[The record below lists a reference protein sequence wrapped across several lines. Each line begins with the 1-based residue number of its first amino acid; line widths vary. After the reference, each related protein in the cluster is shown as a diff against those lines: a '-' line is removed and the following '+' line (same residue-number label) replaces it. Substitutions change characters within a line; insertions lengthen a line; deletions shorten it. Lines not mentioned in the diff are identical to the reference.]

1 MTELDRLDF
10 RADLMSGEQVAG
22 RIESR
27 HLIPVRPELL
37 PLCFQHGGDVSEWLE
52 HRAID
57 DYRTHSRL
65 LKKVLRL
72 KERDDVSTA
81 LHFNAA
87 TITDCY
93 WVRPEGSNL
102 TWEQVKFQGNDFA
115 DLALFG
121 KLSDFSKKPSRTPEL
136 TNTGSFE
143 KCWRYE
149 DGAWWMYKTGTEEE
163 RFSELFVYELCKAVG
178 FPVAEYENHSP
189 YIRTRDFTSGTL
201 NFEPAA
207 YLVGDEE
214 DYLTNYEAFQEFG
227 QSIADQYVELLLM
240 DTFCRNVDRHTYN
253 YGVLRDPE
261 TGKVVSLAP
270 NFDNNIA
277 LISGG
282 MDTEPRH
289 EDLLTEL
296 LEEFESQTDAI
307 HSYAKRHP
315 LPVIMP
321 EMIERCCKATGIPV
335 DIPYIQQFVM
345 AGYRMTPLSKL

>member
-10 RADLMSGEQVAG
+10 RADLMSGDKVAG

-27 HLIPVRPELL
+27 HLISVRPELL

-57 DYRTHSRL
+57 DHRTHSRL

-93 WVRPEGSNL
+93 WVRQKGSDL

-178 FPVAEYENHSP
+178 FPVAEYQNP
-189 YIRTRDFTSGTL
+189 
-201 NFEPAA
+201 
-207 YLVGDEE
+207 
-214 DYLTNYEAFQEFG
+214 
-227 QSIADQYVELLLM
+227 
-240 DTFCRNVDRHTYN
+240 
-253 YGVLRDPE
+253 
-261 TGKVVSLAP
+261 
-270 NFDNNIA
+270 
-277 LISGG
+277 IS
-282 MDTEPRH
+282 EPR
-289 EDLLTEL
+289 
-296 LEEFESQTDAI
+296 I
-307 HSYAKRHP
+307 
-315 LPVIMP
+315 LPA
-321 EMIERCCKATGIPV
+321 EH
-335 DIPYIQQFVM
+335 
-345 AGYRMTPLSKL
+345 